1 MKRIFLSLMAILFS
15 VLTSV
20 AVAMSVMPSP
30 VKVSDTTDV
39 FHEITDIGKRVRQQ
53 VARSQTNQFGQPIQT
68 NPPVVL
74 NDTLPVR
81 ETASW
86 LIAPPDSLV
95 FSDSTLLPL
104 FVFRNP
110 LDQLYKRKENG
121 TLQLPQYSYD
131 TEAMQGLTFRDTLF
145 YSPLFLPMIFTGQML
160 PHDLSLY
167 PIGEEVQEKGLLI
180 PMEKTFAPELGH
192 LDFTR
197 EVRRHYFL
205 TYPDRIRYSVV
216 NFDSLPADSDGDEMV
231 RETYNPFKELLKA
244 ETSFSLETPDVE
256 GATIDRK
263 YWVTS
268 GEHSFQFAHNHF
280 SENWHK
286 GGTNNLNINSYNAL
300 RANYKKN
307 KVRFNNLLE
316 WRLQVFNAPD
326 DTLRHYRIG
335 NDMIRY
341 YGDFGVDA
349 FLKGWSYSMNVEAKS
364 QLFNSYPVN
373 SDKLRSTLLSPLY
386 TTVGVGLKYNLDKRS
401 QKVRHRRFR
410 LDLAISPISLS
421 HRYVMSDSVNV
432 TRYGIPE
439 GENTLLDIGTTI
451 SSNFTYD
458 ITRYITWRCRLNYFT
473 PYDKVVA
480 EIENTLNM
488 ALSNAF
494 STTIYLHVRYDDSVP
509 IDPKFKY
516 WQFNQTLSFGLN
528 YKW

>member
-1 MKRIFLSLMAILFS
+1 MAMLFPVVAVMAI
-15 VLTSV
+15 TTWT
-20 AVAMSVMPSP
+20 MPNP
-30 VKVSDTTDV
+30 VQVSDTTDI
-39 FHEITDIGKRVRQQ
+39 FHKVTDIGKRVRQQ
-53 VARSQTNQFGQPIQT
+53 VDRSRTSPVGQLIQT
-68 NPPVVL
+68 DPPVAL
-74 NDTLPVR
+74 NDTLPKR
-81 ETASW
+81 ETAAW
-86 LIAPPDSLV
+86 LIAPSDSMV
-95 FSDSTLLPL
+95 WSDSTLLPL
-104 FVFRNP
+104 SVFRNS
-110 LDQLYKRKENG
+110 LDLLYMRKENG
-121 TLQLPQYSYD
+121 TLQLPLYSYD
-131 TEAMQGLTFRDTLF
+131 TESMSGLTFRDTLF

-160 PHDLSLY
+160 PRDLSFY
-167 PIGEEVQEKGLLI
+167 PIKEEIQETGLLI
-180 PMEKTFAPELGH
+180 PMEKTFAPQLGH
-192 LDFTR
+192 LDFAR
-197 EVRRHYFL
+197 EVRRNYYL
-205 TYPDRIRYSVV
+205 TYPDLIRYSVAV
-216 NFDSLPADSDGDEMV
+216 FDSLPTSSDGDEMV
-231 RETYNPFKELLKA
+231 RESYNPFKELLKA

-256 GATIDRK
+256 GATIRRK

-268 GEHSFQFAHNHF
+268 GEHSFQFAQNHF

-326 DTLRHYRIG
+326 DTIRHYRIG

-341 YGDFGVDA
+341 YGDFGLDA
-349 FLKGWSYSMNVEAKS
+349 FIKGWSYSMNVEAKS

-373 SDKLRSTLLSPLY
+373 SNKLRSTLLSPLY
-386 TTVGVGLKYNLDKRS
+386 TNVGVGLKYNLDKRS
-401 QKVRHRRFR
+401 KKVRHRRFR
-410 LDLAISPISLS
+410 WDLAISPISIS

-439 GENTLLDIGTTI
+439 GENTLLDFGTTI

-509 IDPKFKY
+509 IDPKFNY
-516 WQFNQTLSFGLN
+516 WQFNQSLSFGLN